1 MPTYLDMLP
10 DEVYQIIYRPLLDEA
25 IAECVRRRR
34 LDLKHR
40 SFNYYQTLDA
50 YDLMYKRCR
59 SNYATI
65 YAWLIGRK
73 KRANRMW
80 TDGDKLYSY
89 EMVIGSTQNHEKII
103 RQRTAKNGYFV
114 SVTTSMHCNTA
125 SQYADR
131 VLTALE
137 DIS

>member
-40 SFNYYQTLDA
+40 SFNDYHTLDA
-50 YDLMYKRCR
+50 YDTLFKQSR
-59 SNYATI
+59 SNYAVI

-73 KRANRMW
+73 KRATRMW

-89 EMVIGSTQNHEKII
+89 EMVIGFTHNHEKII

-114 SVTTSMHCNTA
+114 SVTTSTHCNTA
-125 SQYADR
+125 SRFADR

>member
-10 DEVYQIIYRPLLDEA
+10 DELFQLIYRPLLDAA
-25 IAECVRRRR
+25 ITECVRRRR

-40 SFNYYQTLDA
+40 TFNYYHTLDA

-65 YAWLIGRK
+65 YAWLIGRRK
-73 KRANRMW
+73 KANRMW

-89 EMVIGSTQNHEKII
+89 DIVIGYTHNHEKVV
-103 RQRTAKNGYFV
+103 RQRTAKNGHFV
-114 SVTTSMHCNTA
+114 SVTTSTHCNTA